1 MGIIEDGTTSGNL
14 PSSSKVFAVH
24 YPGYPSSIERAVET
38 LGGTEGILKVC
49 TKKLNRLELHFRPED
64 PYSHPAFGE
73 LQPCNNFLLKISKK
87 KVKSLINK
95 NNPGGVPEHASAV
108 NLEQN
113 NSFPKLSE
121 TSQKIVRPESELHP
135 DSSEVDVQTETG
147 AHETLFADIV
157 AQVSEAYHFN
167 GMVDYQHVLA
177 VHADNARR
185 KKRNWDEDE
194 PQFRKGV
201 LLDFDHEDL
210 MMVVPPLFSTKDLP
224 ENVVLKPCSDP
235 SLKRKQ
241 EVVMQQRWEME
252 IEQCLAID
260 FNIKDILIKVYWEK
274 FIPRDS
280 ERWQWQ
286 TAVCEL
292 FDERPIWVKESL
304 AERLID
310 RGLNV
315 GGNVL
320 KRLLFIAA
328 YYFSNGPFLRFWVK
342 KGYDPRKDPES
353 RIYQKTDFRVPPLLR
368 SYCDANAS
376 SGLKNNWKDICAF
389 EVFPSKCQVLL
400 QLFELKD
407 DYVQQE
413 IKKPS
418 SQESCSLQTGW
429 FSSHVID
436 CLRLR
441 VAQRF
446 LTVYPEIGA
455 ESILKSVSRR
465 FERSKKVQI
474 NLKDL
479 KGDEGKQANEDI
491 VQSVDKEPIDEV
503 EYDEDEME
511 EDNLGE
517 GFDAAEVLIWGLPL
531 WLKRTGIFCYDLIH
545 TLNMKMSQ
553 RIISRS
559 FLVVFPSMLQ
569 KAMMKCKVLTHTTEK
584 NIRFTNMA
592 MKVMMT
598 SMMRNTKTP
607 TLSILS

>member
-1 MGIIEDGTTSGNL
+1 MGIIEDGSISGNL
-14 PSSSKVFAVH
+14 PSSIKVFAVH

-38 LGGTEGILKVC
+38 LGGTEGVLKVC
-49 TKKLNRLELHFRPED
+49 TQKSNKLELRFRPED

-87 KVKSLINK
+87 KVQSLINK
-95 NNPGGVPEHASAV
+95 NNPDGVPEHASAV
-108 NLEQN
+108 NLEQHIT
-113 NSFPKLSE
+113 FPKLSE
-121 TSQKIVRPESELHP
+121 TSQKFVHPESEPCP
-135 DSSEVDVQTETG
+135 DSSEVDVQTQTG
-147 AHETLFADIV
+147 APDPLFADIV
-157 AQVSEAYHFN
+157 AQVSKAYHFN

-185 KKRNWDEDE
+185 KKRNWDEVE
-194 PQFRKGV
+194 PQFRKGG
-201 LLDFDHEDL
+201 LLDVDNEDL
-210 MMVVPPLFSTKDLP
+210 MILVPPFFSSKDLP
-224 ENVVLKPCSDP
+224 EKVVLKSCSDL

-241 EVVMQQRWEME
+241 EVVMQQPWEGEME

-286 TAVCEL
+286 TAVSEL

-304 AERLID
+304 AEHLID

-328 YYFSNGPFLRFWVK
+328 YYFSNGPFLRFWIK

-353 RIYQKTDFRVPPLLR
+353 RIYQKTDFRVPPSLR
-368 SYCDANAS
+368 SYCDANVS

-389 EVFPSKCQVLL
+389 EVFPYKCQVLL

-413 IKKPS
+413 IRKPS
-418 SQESCSLQTGW
+418 SQGSCSLQTGW

-446 LTVYPEIGA
+446 LTVYPEVGA

-465 FERSKKVQI
+465 FERSKKVRI
-474 NLKDL
+474 NLKDF
-479 KGDEGKQANEDI
+479 KVDEGKQTNEDI
-491 VQSVDKEPIDEV
+491 VKNADKEPIDEV
-503 EYDEDEME
+503 EYEEDAE
-511 EDNLGE
+511 EDGLEDDNLGE
-517 GFDAAEVLIWGLPL
+517 GFDAAEVEEDTDFFLRPHSYTEHENVSKDYLQELFG
-531 WLKRTGIFCYDLIH
+531 
-545 TLNMKMSQ
+545 
-553 RIISRS
+553 S
-559 FLVVFPSMLQ
+559 FPFNVAAEGDEMQGADPYGEEEYQIYEQHSDEGDDDFDD
-569 KAMMKCKVLTHTTEK
+569 EEY
-584 NIRFTNMA
+584 
-592 MKVMMT
+592 
-598 SMMRNTKTP
+598 
-607 TLSILS
+607 

>member
-1 MGIIEDGTTSGNL
+1 MGIIEDGTISGNL
-14 PSSSKVFAVH
+14 PSSSKAFAVH

-49 TKKLNRLELHFRPED
+49 TNKLNRLELHFRPED

-113 NSFPKLSE
+113 DTFPKLSE
-121 TSQKIVRPESELHP
+121 TSQKIVRPESEPHP
-135 DSSEVDVQTETG
+135 DSSEVDVQTQTG

-185 KKRNWDEDE
+185 KKRNWDEEE

-292 FDERPIWVKESL
+292 FDERPIWLKESL

-320 KRLLFIAA
+320 KR
-328 YYFSNGPFLRFWVK
+328 
-342 KGYDPRKDPES
+342 
-353 RIYQKTDFRVPPLLR
+353 YQKTDFRVPPLLR

-389 EVFPSKCQVLL
+389 EVFPYKCQVLL

-407 DYVQQE
+407 DYIQQE

-446 LTVYPEIGA
+446 LTVYPEVGA

-479 KGDEGKQANEDI
+479 KGNEGKQANEDI
-491 VQSVDKEPIDEV
+491 VQSVDKELPIDEV
-503 EYDEDEME
+503 EYEEDEME

-517 GFDAAEVLIWGLPL
+517 GFDAAEVEEDRDFLLRPHSYTEHENVSKDYLQELFGSFPFNAAE
-531 WLKRTGIFCYDLIH
+531 GDDEMQGADPYDGEEYQIYEH
-545 TLNMKMSQ
+545 HSDEGDDD
-553 RIISRS
+553 
-559 FLVVFPSMLQ
+559 FDD
-569 KAMMKCKVLTHTTEK
+569 EEY
-584 NIRFTNMA
+584 
-592 MKVMMT
+592 
-598 SMMRNTKTP
+598 
-607 TLSILS
+607 

>member
-320 KRLLFIAA
+320 KR
-328 YYFSNGPFLRFWVK
+328 
-342 KGYDPRKDPES
+342 
-353 RIYQKTDFRVPPLLR
+353 YQKTDFRVPPLLR

>member
-1 MGIIEDGTTSGNL
+1 MGIIEDGTISGNL

-38 LGGTEGILKVC
+38 LGGAEGILKVC

-87 KVKSLINK
+87 RVKSLINK

-121 TSQKIVRPESELHP
+121 TSQKIVRPESEPHP

-320 KRLLFIAA
+320 KR
-328 YYFSNGPFLRFWVK
+328 
-342 KGYDPRKDPES
+342 
-353 RIYQKTDFRVPPLLR
+353 YQKTDFRVPPLLR

-407 DYVQQE
+407 DYIQQE

-446 LTVYPEIGA
+446 LTVYPEVGA

-503 EYDEDEME
+503 EYEEDEME

-517 GFDAAEVLIWGLPL
+517 GFDAAEVEEDRDFLLRPHSYTEHENVSKDYLQELFGSFPFNAAD
-531 WLKRTGIFCYDLIH
+531 GDDEMQGADPYDGEEYQIYEH
-545 TLNMKMSQ
+545 HSDEGDDD
-553 RIISRS
+553 
-559 FLVVFPSMLQ
+559 FDD
-569 KAMMKCKVLTHTTEK
+569 EEY
-584 NIRFTNMA
+584 
-592 MKVMMT
+592 
-598 SMMRNTKTP
+598 
-607 TLSILS
+607 